1 MFETP
6 RRRDE
11 GGVLM
16 FHQYRLAA
24 SLPPW
29 GAKKKSRSKDLLFLF
44 VSEFIFAV
52 NHTCNHDGAREGG
65 THCGAD

>member
-29 GAKKKSRSKDLLFLF
+29 GAKKMKDRIYSCLLFF
-44 VSEFIFAV
+44 
-52 NHTCNHDGAREGG
+52 
-65 THCGAD
+65 